1 MAHQLKMAMVYSVL
15 FGSVQFCSAPR
26 SAMCYVLWYMV
37 YGVVGCRFG
46 SLEAAQIG
54 GGVIEVVNQILCG
67 NFWLNIT
74 SKFWTN
80 VNV

>member
-1 MAHQLKMAMVYSVL
+1 
-15 FGSVQFCSAPR
+15 
-26 SAMCYVLWYMV
+26 MV

-80 VNV
+80 MFEQELGEGSFKSKKHLFVM

>member
-1 MAHQLKMAMVYSVL
+1 
-15 FGSVQFCSAPR
+15 
-26 SAMCYVLWYMV
+26 MCYMV